1 MITGNDNNLQM
12 RIAPVRLFQEMK
24 ETALRRGGRVGYI
37 EHITGNQ
44 QDICLLFRQ
53 GIHQPV
59 QKGIVFFLPVVTEES
74 LAEMP
79 VGSMYNL

>member
-1 MITGNDNNLQM
+1 MVAGNDNNLQM

-24 ETALRRGGRVGYI
+24 ETALRRSGRVGNI

-44 QDICLLFRQ
+44 QDIRLLFRQ